1 MRSPIRS
8 WDGRSFHVVKMK
20 VLFLPSSN
28 RSSNPYQW
36 ELADALGKHGVD
48 VVLSRGIGKLPILG
62 AVRTSR
68 KPDVIHL
75 HWTHGFIV
83 ASSALKTIAK
93 GLRFLLE
100 LALLKLMGI
109 KVVWTVHNLLQ
120 HERQHPRLELLFT
133 RIAVRLYDHLIV
145 HCETA
150 KEAVIKT
157 YRLSQTFKKKI
168 SVIPHGNYLGCY
180 ENSISRSVARERL
193 GFQDEHIV
201 FLYIGQIR
209 PYKGVPLLMD
219 TFLNL
224 RDPRARLLIAGKPAT
239 DQLKEEI
246 EERAQRDS
254 RIILRLTFIPD
265 NEVQLYLNA
274 ADVVVLPYRDILTS
288 GAAIL
293 AMSFGRPV
301 IAPRLGCMVE
311 TIDEGKG
318 GYLYDPKQEGDLF
331 RAMQEALKADL
342 AAMGKYNLNKV
353 RKLDWDEIARM
364 TLEVYKSVLRR

>member
-1 MRSPIRS
+1 
-8 WDGRSFHVVKMK
+8 MK

-36 ELADALGKHGVD
+36 ELAYALGKHGVD
-48 VVLSRGIGKLPILG
+48 VVLSKGIGKLPILG

-68 KPDVIHL
+68 KPNVLHL

-83 ASSALKTIAK
+83 ASSALKTIVK

-120 HERQHPRLELLFT
+120 HERQHPRLDLLFT
-133 RIAVRLYDHLIV
+133 RIAAHLYDHIIV
-145 HCETA
+145 HCEAA
-150 KEAVIKT
+150 KEAVIKA
-157 YRLSQTFKKKI
+157 YRLPQTFKKKI

-180 ENSISRSVARERL
+180 ENSISRSVARECL

-219 TFLNL
+219 TFLGL

-246 EERAQRDS
+246 EERAQRDP
-254 RIILRLTFIPD
+254 RIVLRLTFIPN

-301 IAPRLGCMVE
+301 ITPRLGCMAE

-318 GYLYDPKQEGDLF
+318 GFLYDPEREGDLL

-342 AAMGKYNLNKV
+342 AGMGKYNLNKA
-353 RKLDWDEIARM
+353 RKLDWDEIAKM
-364 TLEVYKSVLRR
+364 TSEVYKSVLRR